1 MQVYNTLTKRK
12 ERLDTLEPNKIR
24 MYVCG
29 PTTYN
34 FIHLGNARPLVVF
47 DIIRRYLQYK
57 GYEVTYVQNFT
68 DVDDKI
74 IQRGHEEGIPPT
86 AVAAKYIEEYFKDA
100 DLLGVKRADYHPK
113 VSDHIPDIIRVIETL
128 LEKGHAYRIG
138 GDVYYRVRSFERY
151 GQLSGRSLEEM
162 MAGARVE
169 IDERK
174 EDPMDFALW
183 KEAKP
188 GEPAWES
195 PWGPGRPGWHIE
207 CSVMSMKYLGETLDI
222 HGGGQDLIFPHHE
235 NEIAQSEAY
244 TGKPFVR
251 YWLHNG
257 FITVNKEKM
266 SKSLGNFFILREI
279 LAKYPPEV
287 VRFYLGSTHYR
298 SPLDFDDTKLDE
310 AARALSRLNNT
321 LYRLQEALRKHEE
334 TGAAGEVDEGFLARI
349 NELKDRFE
357 TAMDDDFNTAQ
368 ALGYL
373 FDMAREINAYI
384 DSWEKGENGKKLAAL
399 REAYR
404 IFTLLGA
411 DILGFLKKSPGQGDR
426 DVAARVVEALLVM
439 KEEAERAGN
448 TTRAEQISACLAS
461 AGLDMGEGEPG
472 AEQAR
477 SPETLPD
484 LAAIMDILLKWRAEA
499 RKNKDFAT
507 ADTIR
512 DTLKKIG
519 VIIEDTKEGARWR
532 IETAAKI

>member
-12 ERLDTLEPNKIR
+12 EKLDTLEPNKVR

-47 DIIRRYLQYK
+47 DIVRRYLEYK

-74 IQRGHEEGIPPT
+74 IQRGHEEGIPP
-86 AVAAKYIEEYFKDA
+86 AEVAAKYIEEYFKDA

-113 VSDHIPDIIRVIETL
+113 VSDHIPDIIKVIQGL
-128 LEKGHAYRIG
+128 MEKGFAYQVG
-138 GDVYYRVRSFERY
+138 GDVYYRVRSFPRY

-169 IDERK
+169 VDERK

-222 HGGGQDLIFPHHE
+222 HGGGADLIFPHHE

-279 LAKYPPEV
+279 LARYPAEV

-321 LYRLQEALRKHEE
+321 LRRLDETIRKSGEAGPAHEAD
-334 TGAAGEVDEGFLARI
+334 GDFLARI
-349 NELKDRFE
+349 NELKSSFE
-357 TAMDDDFNTAQ
+357 AAMDDDFNTAQ
-368 ALGYL
+368 AVGHL

-384 DSWEKGENGKKLAAL
+384 DLWGKEGNRSILAAL
-399 REAYR
+399 FEARR

-411 DILGFLKKSPGQGDR
+411 DILGFLNEGERAADHEVALRVIKTLLAMKDE
-426 DVAARVVEALLVM
+426 AAR
-439 KEEAERAGN
+439 AGD
-448 TTRAEQISACLAS
+448 TSRAEKISTCLAS
-461 AGLDMGEGEPG
+461 AGLRPEDMRLGESLSD
-472 AEQAR
+472 AE
-477 SPETLPD
+477 TMPD
-484 LAAIMDILLKWRAEA
+484 LACLMDNLLKWRSEA
-499 RKNKDFAT
+499 RKSKDFVT
-507 ADTIR
+507 ADLIR
-512 DTLKKIG
+512 DNLRKIG
-519 VIIEDTKEGARWR
+519 IIIEDTKEGARWR
-532 IETAAKI
+532 IEMVPNL